1 MDLGLSGKHCLVT
14 GATTGI
20 GRAIALMLAEE
31 GARLVVAGRN
41 EVLLATLRD
50 DIDARGAKVTAMILA
65 DLAKAD
71 GLARACAEAQAA
83 GPFDVLINNAGGSR
97 PKPEEAD
104 QEYWDEAFA
113 LNFTAAR
120 VLTEAL
126 VPGMLTRGA
135 GRIVNLSGAT
145 SGKTINA
152 ALPAKA
158 ALMSWSRAL
167 AAVLAPRG
175 LTVNCVAPGR
185 IATPQIM
192 NRVHPTEESRAAEI
206 DRNIPMG
213 RFGEPQ
219 ELAALVV
226 FLASSRASYINGTMI
241 PVDGGATRHD
251 LK

>member
-1 MDLGLSGKHCLVT
+1 MDLGLAGKHCLVT

-31 GARLVVAGRN
+31 GASLVIAGRN

-50 DIDARGAKVTAMILA
+50 DIAARGAKVTATILA
-65 DLAKAD
+65 DLARPD
-71 GLARACAEAQAA
+71 SLARACAEAQAA

-97 PKPEEAD
+97 PKPEDAD

-126 VPGMLTRGA
+126 VPGMLPRGA

-158 ALMSWSRAL
+158 ALMSWSRSL

-175 LTVNCVAPGR
+175 VTVNCVAPGR

-192 NRVHPTEESRAAEI
+192 NRVYPTEESRAAEI
-206 DRNIPMG
+206 DHNIPMG
-213 RFGEPQ
+213 RFGESE

-226 FLASSRASYINGTMI
+226 FLASARASYINGTMI